1 MKRKLLPFAIA
12 AAVAVPGVALADA
25 TIYGKLNVSLRN
37 VDTGEDTWELES
49 HASRL
54 GFKGDA
60 ELDYGLTAIYQLE
73 YEISPDQ
80 EEAGDS
86 KDVFKQRDIFV
97 GLKGGFGTLKV
108 GNMDTPLKKAQ
119 GKVDLFSDV
128 VDMNILLD
136 GENRQDN
143 AIRYTSP
150 KFADMFTID
159 TMIEVGDGA
168 ERDTNGDDTDD
179 EVRDG
184 ISEGASIAVTA
195 GDSKYKKQP
204 FYAALAYENDM
215 TENKGISIIRAVAG
229 YKINDITLGALYQT
243 SEGELESNKDYDDDG
258 FLLSAAYSMDKLTF
272 KGQFIS
278 SDQSVDTKG
287 PIDGE
292 GGEMFTLGVD
302 YKLGKKT
309 KTYVYYGDGEN
320 DAKDELTVYGLGLEH
335 KF

>member
-12 AAVAVPGVALADA
+12 AAVAVPGVALAEA

-37 VDTGEDTWELES
+37 VDTSEDIWELES

-60 ELDYGLTAIYQLE
+60 ELDYGLSAIYQLE

-80 EEAGDS
+80 EDGGSSD
-86 KDVFKQRDIFV
+86 DVFKQRDIFV
-97 GLKGGFGTLKV
+97 GLKGSFGTFKV

-143 AIRYTSP
+143 ALRYTSP

-168 ERDTNGDDTDD
+168 TDEDGNERDGLT
-179 EVRDG
+179 
-184 ISEGASIAVTA
+184 EGTSIALIA
-195 GDSKYKKQP
+195 GDKKYKAQP
-204 FYAALAYENDM
+204 FYAALAYENDI

-229 YKINDITLGALYQT
+229 YKINDITLGALYQQ
-243 SEGELESNKDYDDDG
+243 SEGELESNEDYDDDG
-258 FLLSAAYSMDKLTF
+258 FLLSAAYKMDKVTF
-272 KGQFIS
+272 KGQYVS
-278 SDQSVDTKG
+278 SDQSVDSKG

-320 DAKDELTVYGLGLEH
+320 DADAELTVYGLGLEH

>member
-1 MKRKLLPFAIA
+1 
-12 AAVAVPGVALADA
+12 
-25 TIYGKLNVSLRN
+25 LNVSLRN

-80 EEAGDS
+80 EDGGSSD
-86 KDVFKQRDIFV
+86 DVFKQRDIFV
-97 GLKGGFGTLKV
+97 GLKGGFGTLKL

-150 KFADMFTID
+150 MFANMFTID

-168 ERDTNGDDTDD
+168 ERDTDGDGVDD

-184 ISEGASIAVTA
+184 IAEGTSIALIA
-195 GDSKYKKQP
+195 GDKKYKKHP
-204 FYAALAYENDM
+204 FYAALAYENDL
-215 TENKGISIIRAVAG
+215 TENKGISTIRAVAG
-229 YKINDITLGALYQT
+229 YSINNITLGALFQQ
-243 SEGELESNKDYDDDG
+243 SEGELDSNEDYDENG
-258 FLLSAAYSMDKLTF
+258 FLLSAAYKMDKFTF
-272 KGQFIS
+272 KGQFVS

-320 DAKDELTVYGLGLEH
+320 DADAELTVYGLGLEH

>member
-37 VDTGEDTWELES
+37 IDAGEDTWELES

-54 GFKGDA
+54 GFKGDT
-60 ELDYGLTAIYQLE
+60 ELDHGLSAIYQLE

-80 EEAGDS
+80 EDGGSSD
-86 KDVFKQRDIFV
+86 DVFKQRDIFV
-97 GLKGGFGTLKV
+97 GLKGSFGTLKV

-150 KFADMFTID
+150 KFANMFTID

-168 ERDTNGDDTDD
+168 TDADGNERDGLT
-179 EVRDG
+179 
-184 ISEGASIAVTA
+184 EGTSIAVVF
-195 GDSKYKKQP
+195 GDKKYKKQP
-204 FYAALAYENDM
+204 YYAALAYDNDL
-215 TENKGISIIRAVAG
+215 TENKGISTIRAVAG
-229 YKINDITLGALYQT
+229 YSINNIALGALFQQ
-243 SEGELESNKDYDDDG
+243 SEGELESNKDYDENG
-258 FLLSAAYSMDKLTF
+258 FLLSVAYKMDKLTF
-272 KGQFIS
+272 KGQFVS

-287 PIDGE
+287 PIDSE

-309 KTYVYYGDGEN
+309 KTYVYYGDGDN
-320 DAKDELTVYGLGLEH
+320 DADAELTVYGLGLEH

>member
-12 AAVAVPGVALADA
+12 AAVAVPGVALAEA

-37 VDTGEDTWELES
+37 VDTSEDIWELES

-60 ELDYGLTAIYQLE
+60 ELDYGLSAIYQLE

-80 EEAGDS
+80 EDGGSSD
-86 KDVFKQRDIFV
+86 DVFKQRDIFV
-97 GLKGGFGTLKV
+97 GLKGSFGTLKV

-143 AIRYTSP
+143 ALRYTSP

-168 ERDTNGDDTDD
+168 TDEDGNERDGLT
-179 EVRDG
+179 
-184 ISEGASIAVTA
+184 EGTSIALIA
-195 GDSKYKKQP
+195 GDKKYKAQP
-204 FYAALAYENDM
+204 FYAALAYENDI

-229 YKINDITLGALYQT
+229 YKINDITLGALYQQ
-243 SEGELESNKDYDDDG
+243 SEGELESNEDYDDDG
-258 FLLSAAYSMDKLTF
+258 FLLSAAYKMDKVTF
-272 KGQFIS
+272 KGQYVS
-278 SDQSVDTKG
+278 SDQSVDSKG

-320 DAKDELTVYGLGLEH
+320 DADAELTVYGLGLEH